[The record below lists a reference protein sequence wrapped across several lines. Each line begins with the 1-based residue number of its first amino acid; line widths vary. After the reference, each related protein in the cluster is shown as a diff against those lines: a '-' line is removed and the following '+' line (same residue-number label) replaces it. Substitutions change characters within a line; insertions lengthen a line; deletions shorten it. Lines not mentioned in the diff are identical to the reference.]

1 MGTVSE
7 KYLQRRRS
15 RKTGSTSYR
24 YRRAVDVKLKGV
36 LGKGEIVLPL
46 GKTLA
51 AAMKEFPKVHRRVE
65 EELAKAWRSLKSDAT
80 KGSVQTPRE
89 AFDEGLKQ
97 LREWGVNPYEGS
109 DPDDPDDLAE
119 WIKRDVLAE
128 GIAAKYRPAKVYD
141 MGLNAPDHPE
151 GVSPADTELVR
162 LLMSSETPKPPA
174 TTLEDAKRLYLKDRF
189 ALNEPKPLE
198 RKKDEQRAERAVRAI
213 AKALDTQPDKIA
225 VTSITREQARK
236 VQDFIRGEVRSK
248 STVDRYLNDIRAII
262 HHAIREVSELHGLTN
277 HFTGLPVLGSGRG
290 GDTTEKNKRLPFTKG
305 EVRQIRRR
313 LAASSKQPDLLLIWR
328 MLEGTGCRLAEV
340 TGLRVADVKTDEP
353 MPYIEVE
360 WHEDR
365 RVKTDPSRRRVPL
378 IGDALEAAKEALQR
392 TKGPM
397 LFLRYGVEG
406 GNTKA
411 SAALMKHVR
420 EVTENPKK
428 VTHSLRH
435 NMEDALDLAEV
446 DTQDQN
452 LILGH
457 TMGGMA
463 ERYGGPER
471 RLEVAT
477 RAMRRALLGTA

>member
-15 RKTGSTSYR
+15 KKTGSTSYR
-24 YRRAVDVKLKGV
+24 YRRPVDPKLKGV
-36 LGKGEIVLPL
+36 LGKGEIVVPL

-51 AAMKEFPKVHRRVE
+51 GAMKEFPKVHRRVE
-65 EELAKAWRSLKSDAT
+65 EMLAQAWRSISGAAV
-80 KGSVQTPRE
+80 GEVQTPRE
-89 AFDEGLKQ
+89 AFDAGLRQ
-97 LREWGVNPYEGS
+97 LQEWGVNPYVSG
-109 DPDDPDDLAE
+109 DPEDPDDLAE

-128 GIAAKYRPAKVYD
+128 GIAAKYRPAKTYD
-141 MGLNAPDHPE
+141 MGLNASDHPE

-162 LLMSSETPKPPA
+162 LLMTSDTPRPPA
-174 TTLEDAKRLYLKDRF
+174 STLEDAKRLYLKDRF

-198 RKKDEQRAERAVRAI
+198 KKKDEQRAERAVKAI
-213 AKALDTQPDKIA
+213 ADALDTKPEKITVA
-225 VTSITREQARK
+225 GITREQARK
-236 VQDFIRGEVRSK
+236 VQDFIRGEVKSK

-262 HHAIREVSELHGLTN
+262 NHAIAEVSELHGLTN

-290 GDTTEKNKRLPFTKG
+290 GAETVQRKRDPFTKD
-305 EVRQIRRR
+305 EITKIRRR
-313 LAASSKQPDLLLIWR
+313 IVSHSKEPDLMLIWR
-328 MLEGTGCRLAEV
+328 LLEGTGCRLAEV
-340 TGLRVADVKTDEP
+340 TGLRVADVKPEEP

-378 IGDALEAAKEALQR
+378 IGDALGAAREAVKAA
-392 TKGPM
+392 GGAAM
-397 LFLRYGVEG
+397 LFPTYGVEG

-420 EVTENPKK
+420 AVTTNRKK
-428 VTHSLRH
+428 VVHSLRH
-435 NMEDALDLAEV
+435 NMKDTLDLAEV
-446 DTQDQN
+446 DTSDQN

-457 TMGGMA
+457 TLGGIG
-463 ERYGGPER
+463 ERYGGSER

-477 RAMRRALLGTA
+477 RAMRRALLGTP